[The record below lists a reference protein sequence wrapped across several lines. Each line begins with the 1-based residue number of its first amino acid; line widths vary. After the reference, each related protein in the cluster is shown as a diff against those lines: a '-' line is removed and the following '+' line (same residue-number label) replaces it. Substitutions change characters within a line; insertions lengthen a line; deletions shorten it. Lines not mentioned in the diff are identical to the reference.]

1 MSPIIRWIK
10 VKRKKVR
17 IMNNKFRFHLCLVC
31 ILVFAVAGCKV
42 KRPNDVISESE
53 MENLLYDYHLAKS
66 MGDNLPYSE
75 NYKKELYIDAV
86 FRKYGTTQAAF
97 DSSMVWYTRNTEL
110 LSKIYDK
117 VRKRLKDEQELVGDL
132 IAKRDKKPKMTTP
145 GDSIDVWPWQ
155 RMVRLTGEM
164 MNNQYVFTLPTDSN
178 YKDRDTLVWE
188 VNYRFLEPMLAD
200 SMRAVTMAM
209 QIIYEKD
216 TISRWKMTDESGVQQ
231 IRLFAD
237 TLGKMKEIRG
247 FIYYP
252 VGNREKAG
260 ALLADRFSMT
270 RYHCTDTLA
279 FAVRDSLNKIEALRT
294 DSLKKLFDKEKADS
308 LHKIIEGNKEDLQR
322 LTPEE
327 MNRRRTGSHREKK
340 PEQIEVEQ
348 HIQQERLE
356 QRKERQMNQRRRQQ
370 QRSQSR

>member
-1 MSPIIRWIK
+1 MSRIIRWIK

-42 KRPNDVISESE
+42 KKPNDVISESE

-164 MNNQYVFTLPTDSN
+164 MNNQFIFTLPTDSN
-178 YKDRDTLVWE
+178 YKDRDTLVWK
-188 VNYRFLEPMLAD
+188 VNYRFLEPVLAD

-216 TISRWKMTDESGVQQ
+216 TISRWKTAKKSGVQQ

-252 VGNREKAG
+252 VGNRGKAG
-260 ALLADRFSMT
+260 ALLADRFSMI

-308 LHKIIEGNKEDLQR
+308 LHKIVGGAKEDLQR

-327 MNRRRTGSHREKK
+327 MNRRRTGSQREKK

-348 HIQQERLE
+348 HIRQERLE

-370 QRSQSR
+370 QRSQPR